1 MALTKDKDD
10 VLHSE
15 QDRTIRVVVIE
26 DQTILRDLLCRLL
39 EQIPGV
45 EVIAQTGDGAEGYR
59 LCMDLEVDLIITD
72 LFLPHLSG
80 IEILKR
86 LGNKIKIL
94 VFSATTSPQVIQS
107 AIRSGAYS
115 FVHKNSP
122 LGELESAITRL
133 SAGYSYYCPIAVDII
148 RGTLSNKIE
157 SNKIDLLS
165 KREMEVIQLTAEG
178 YPQKDIAKKLN
189 MSRRTVDSHRFNIMK
204 KLDLH
209 GVAAVT
215 RWAVSNGIVELHR

>member
-1 MALTKDKDD
+1 MGLIKNKDD
-10 VLHSE
+10 VLHPAE
-15 QDRTIRVVVIE
+15 VRTIRVVVIE

-39 EQIPGV
+39 EKIPGV

-80 IEILKR
+80 IEILKQ

-94 VFSATTSPQVIQS
+94 VFSAATSPPVIQS
-107 AIRSGAYS
+107 AIQLGAYS
-115 FVHKNSP
+115 FIHKNSP
-122 LGELESAITRL
+122 LSELESAITRL
-133 SAGYSYYCPIAVDII
+133 SAGYSYYCPVAVDII
-148 RGTLSNKIE
+148 RGSLSNEIE
-157 SNKIDLLS
+157 SNEIDLLT
-165 KREMEVIQLTAEG
+165 KREREVIQLTAEG
-178 YPQKDIAKKLN
+178 YPQKDIATKLR

-209 GVAAVT
+209 GVAAIT
-215 RWAVSNGIVELHR
+215 RWAVSNGIVEAHR